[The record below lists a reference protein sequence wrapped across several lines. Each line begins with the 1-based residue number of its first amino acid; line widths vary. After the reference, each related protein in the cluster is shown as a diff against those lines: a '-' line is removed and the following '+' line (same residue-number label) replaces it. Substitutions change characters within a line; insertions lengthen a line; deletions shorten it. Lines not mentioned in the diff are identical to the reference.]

1 MRDNPFHLFGHY
13 ATRSL
18 GPDSRLRLL
27 EAPPATAERMAG
39 LRMNRLDS
47 RAAHPSPLT
56 LRLLARLQ
64 AAGGAGIAHAALLA
78 EFLPGE
84 RRAVAM
90 GVGWLLKTGLIAAD

>member
-1 MRDNPFHLFGHY
+1 MSTVSPWR
-13 ATRSL
+13 R
-18 GPDSRLRLL
+18 
-27 EAPPATAERMAG
+27 PPQRG
-39 LRMNRLDS
+39 DG

-64 AAGGAGIAHAALLA
+64 AAGEAGIAHAALLA
-78 EFLPGE
+78 EFPQGE